1 MQSGVV
7 YSLNNDSTMSF
18 LLQTKPYDAK
28 KSCWVPDEK
37 EGFVLGEIRNATGDQ
52 VTVAFGNK
60 VKTMVETSDTDL
72 DLKASFT
79 SSYIYGTLLTG
90 TY

>member
-1 MQSGVV
+1 MITKNQKQSLKIKILAV
-7 YSLNNDSTMSF
+7 
-18 LLQTKPYDAK
+18 
-28 KSCWVPDEK
+28 
-37 EGFVLGEIRNATGDQ
+37 
-52 VTVAFGNK
+52 NK
-60 VKTMVETSDTDL
+60 AL